1 MIQVRRQP
9 EFLAHA
15 EALEHWARARE
26 RAVLVLE
33 CEVEHALRQ
42 GLVDQA
48 LHLRSAAAHLRR
60 AALEERRR
68 AARLREAT
76 AAHAHPA

>member
-9 EFLAHA
+9 EFLQHA
-15 EALEHWARARE
+15 EALERWASARE
-26 RAVLVLE
+26 RAVTVLE
-33 CEVEHALRQ
+33 CEAEHVLHR

-48 LHLRSAAAHLRR
+48 LRLRSAALLLRQ

-68 AARLREAT
+68 ATRLREAT
-76 AAHAHPA
+76 GAHAHPA